1 MTLPR
6 NRPVLVTGASG
17 YVGSRLV
24 PRLLSLGY
32 RVRAGSRDPDSLRV
46 RPWSDDPAVER
57 VRVDV
62 LEPGSVRDAC
72 AGCSAAFYLVHSMV
86 PGQHDFA
93 AADREGAQTMARAA
107 EEAGLR
113 RIVYLGGLGDPGADV
128 SLHLRSREEVGAIL
142 SAGRVPVTILRAA
155 MILGAGS
162 GSFEILRYL
171 VERLPVMVT
180 PRWVRTE
187 SQPIAIRNV
196 LDYLAGCLDVPK
208 TAGGTFDIGGPEIAT
223 YRALMDLYAEEAGL
237 RRRWILPVPV
247 LTPRLSSYW
256 IDLVTPAPAAL
267 ARPLALGLGNR
278 LVCREER
285 IRALIPVPLVSCR
298 EAVRA
303 AVAGSLGLPR
313 GDADGAT
320 SPEPESGILPG
331 DPEWMGGTVFRVR
344 YRVAVGAT
352 PEEAWRPLARI
363 GGTAGWYFA
372 DWLWSLRG
380 GLDRLTGGRGMRRGR
395 PREEG
400 LFPGDLVDCWRVE
413 AADPGRRLLL
423 SAEMRLPGG
432 ATLEYRLRKRPEG
445 GTGIEQ
451 LSTFVPRGLAGI
463 LYWGATGPFHRFLFP
478 GLLREIARRS
488 GGRILS
494 GPERLAPDPFEPA
507 ERGRSEVA

>member
-1 MTLPR
+1 MTVPR
-6 NRPVLVTGASG
+6 DRPILVTGASG
-17 YVGSRLV
+17 YVGARLV

-32 RVRAGSRDPDSLRV
+32 RVRAGSRAPDSLRV
-46 RPWSDDPAVER
+46 RPWSDDPGVER

-62 LEPGSVRDAC
+62 LDPGSLAEAC

-93 AADREGAQTMARAA
+93 AADREGARNMARAA
-107 EEAGLR
+107 EDAGLR
-113 RIVYLGGLGDPGADV
+113 RIVYLGGLGDSGADV
-128 SLHLRSREEVGAIL
+128 SLHLRSRAEVGAIL
-142 SAGRVPVTILRAA
+142 SAGRVPVTVLRAA

-180 PRWVRTE
+180 PRWVGTE

-196 LDYLAGCLDVPK
+196 LDYLAGCLEAPE

-223 YRALMDLYAEEAGL
+223 YRRLMDLYAEEAGL
-237 RRRWILPVPV
+237 RKRRILPVPV

-278 LVCREER
+278 LVCREQR
-285 IRALIPVPLVSCR
+285 IRALIPVPLVPCR

-303 AVAGSLGLPR
+303 AIAGSRGLPR
-313 GDADGAT
+313 GEAGGGA

-344 YRVAVGAT
+344 YRVAVDAT
-352 PEEAWRPLARI
+352 AEEAWRPLARI
-363 GGTAGWYFA
+363 GGPSGWYYA
-372 DWLWSLRG
+372 DWLWGLRG
-380 GLDRLTGGRGMRRGR
+380 GLDRLTGGKGMRRGR

-400 LFPGDLVDCWRVE
+400 LLPGDRVDCWRVE
-413 AADPGRRLLL
+413 AAQPGRRLLL
-423 SAEMRLPGG
+423 AAEMRLPGA

-445 GTGIEQ
+445 GTEIEQ

-463 LYWGATGPFHRFLFP
+463 LYWAATGLFHRFLFP
-478 GLLREIARRS
+478 GLIREIARRS

-494 GPERLAPDPFEPA
+494 GPERRAADPFEEA
-507 ERGRSEVA
+507 NRGRAEAA